1 MNTNTN
7 LYEILAIHPNAT
19 QAELKKAYHKQA
31 LIYHPDRNKSPDA
44 ENKFKEISF
53 AFSVLSDDEK
63 RARYDEFGIDG
74 IASTFDIHAAR
85 REKQR
90 QQNPFGS
97 NPFGSNPFTNPTNP
111 FGKDNP
117 FRRDS
122 WYETFRQKPQQQNT
136 NPTPEQQAN
145 PNPNPT
151 QDHSHPHDF
160 DSYQD
165 TEANYNNQVDESSNL
180 DFDSILGAG
189 VDFIKNAGFSFDD
202 IFQFFNGSS
211 NHSNSQKDNSNVDDT
226 KSKRT
231 SRRGSTTRQKKA
243 TDTKKREST
252 KKTST
257 QQTNTQQDPPKQQAK
272 QQATQQD
279 QSQQQATQPN
289 AQDIEIDTNI
299 TLAQAIQG
307 GSFPLNKHGVVEIK
321 LPSNIVHGQKI
332 RLKGKGLNGGDL
344 KIKINI
350 VLDSE
355 YRMDGDDIFYETYLP
370 LSKVVYGSE
379 IEIPDPETN
388 QLIKIRVP
396 QGFDTSKKMRV
407 SSKGMP
413 KKDGSRGS
421 LFVKVYIK
429 SFERSVM
436 DNKFLAIIKKLEDY
450 ESDE

>member
-7 LYEILAIHPNAT
+7 LYEILATHPNAT
-19 QAELKKAYHKQA
+19 QSELKKAYHKQA
-31 LIYHPDRNKSPDA
+31 LIYHPDRNKSPNA

-63 RARYDEFGIDG
+63 RARYDEFGIEG
-74 IASTFDIHAAR
+74 ISSTFDIHAAR

-122 WYETFRQKPQQQNT
+122 WYETFRPKQQPNQQSNQQPNT
-136 NPTPEQQAN
+136 NPTTNQQETQ
-145 PNPNPT
+145 PNPSYTTPT
-151 QDHSHPHDF
+151 QE
-160 DSYQD
+160 QEN
-165 TEANYNNQVDESSNL
+165 TYNEQVDESNTF
-180 DFDSILGAG
+180 DFDSVLGAG

-202 IFQFFNGSS
+202 IFQFFNGATT
-211 NHSNSQKDNSNVDDT
+211 NAQKDSSIDDG
-226 KSKRT
+226 KAKRT
-231 SRRGSTTRQKKA
+231 SRRGSSTRQKKA
-243 TDTKKREST
+243 SDTKKRETT
-252 KKTST
+252 KK
-257 QQTNTQQDPPKQQAK
+257 TNTQQQNTQQESPKQQE
-272 QQATQQD
+272 QA
-279 QSQQQATQPN
+279 QQQATQPN
-289 AQDIEIDTNI
+289 AQDIEIDINI

-321 LPSNIVHGQKI
+321 LPSNIVNGQKI

-350 VLDSE
+350 QLDNE
-355 YRMDGDDIFYETYLP
+355 YRVDGDDIFYETYLP

-413 KKDGSRGS
+413 KKDGNRGS
-421 LFVKVYIK
+421 LFVKVHIK